1 MRRLVY
7 SPEMKVYIQ
16 PSGTDK
22 DGKPLP
28 PIDISSDII
37 DGTIERK
44 TNDIST
50 ARFTVQ
56 GRRLG
61 KKNETD
67 PTTSLL
73 LSQIIRPMDRIV
85 VYLKKT
91 KPILVFSG
99 YLDLVPLV
107 QFVPEPVTIEAS
119 CTLKRLEFTYWDPTL
134 PNVMQYLLKS
144 GFIVQNTDSGFNTYQ
159 VPGSDG
165 VPFQRQDTGFSKLLS
180 FLLIDVGGWKP
191 GSVFIEPLPQEW
203 LNLAESLF
211 KEIIK
216 DDHTWDAAKAFIE
229 SWLDL
234 SGDGGGGGDGTPTTD
249 DKDYREVYTSSGG
262 GWKLGV
268 ASRFGGPGEAE
279 WMHQGNE
286 QANENT
292 WGFGE
297 TATNMSKNGP
307 FDAMGDLPAFTAVE
321 VRVPGQPN
329 KTIKVRKKDV
339 GGGGKG
345 MNYRGKLIPRVMDL
359 NWASSLALDFT
370 GLNVMEWRLYDKNTN
385 PSPEDVATDQ
395 SPRSGSRTPAA
406 GKGAVVKE
414 KLTVYIQASGAPEY
428 DAGSNDAAELGR
440 MNGYQTI
447 DQFGRSYSSVNR
459 INAVRKNVEIVGRIQ
474 RYVQDK
480 IDAWKKSAGKNWSNP
495 GDQDIEVITFNSA
508 TKDSNLHG
516 TDSDGW
522 QGDIYLEIDH
532 SDSERDDDY
541 CYYSIPSPNCYKNGL
556 QNPRIFFKEDF
567 GWDWQKPSSVRGR
580 DLIVGTES
588 KGLHKNSNNFITS
601 LKKAQNT
608 TNARR
613 FAKNGLT
620 MSKVNVSKPAGP
632 GLNKSDAAAYAWSGD
647 IPGFY
652 YTKAEVCVYLQLPNK
667 SDEKYIPETDN
678 WAWQIAEAIWDY
690 YFNVKIAKNPRGGGQ
705 ATANAATVGGSGNN
719 SDVEGNGTSMIGG
732 EKFFNPVGSTKWTD
746 YGGPNSSDPTSTH
759 SVALNAKAGTNN
771 WQSVWAVDMKVPS
784 GIPVFAPFSGKI
796 ERAGSLNSSDA
807 RMAGLRVGITG
818 NNGYC
823 TYLAHLKTIT
833 VKEGDTVVGGQQVGT
848 SGGLDHV
855 HFALAKTSS
864 YNNDATSL
872 GIDPIPFLTG
882 ASTNGSTSDGSGTGG
897 ADPNNPDL
905 TAQNFMNAA
914 FNVGFMFPGSMV
926 DSLLLRGQ
934 RALENDVPLLDSV
947 REITIASM
955 RNFASLP
962 NGDFIAWYPD
972 YFNIARRN
980 PWLRISHAELKK
992 CTIDLSDKSLTTHVY
1007 ILGNPWGLGS
1017 QPTANSDWYEKLA
1030 GTGVVTIEQPK
1041 ILDSFL
1047 NPMYKNSETGDRL
1060 TVAYDEQSKY
1070 PSLEFLEKYGARP
1083 YKEQN
1088 LTIRH
1093 PVMEFFYAY
1102 HTFIQKWSE
1111 QFISTA
1117 EFTFMP
1123 ELFPGMIIEIPK
1135 SSKDDP
1141 LGGITFY
1148 VQDVTHNCSY
1158 ENGFSTTAT
1167 LVAPGYSDYSE
1178 DDTRSPLGLV
1188 PVKVPGEAF
1197 RPSVKYKVKPRGK
1210 GGTVNGTNAG
1220 KWRGPSQL
1228 PISNWSSSNS
1238 INYND
1243 GEATPDSLNIDPQRQ
1258 TLTSLD

>member
-16 PSGTDK
+16 PSGVGK

-56 GRRLG
+56 GRRIG

-67 PTTSLL
+67 STTSLL
-73 LSQIIRPMDRIV
+73 LSQTIRPMDRIV

-99 YLDLVPLV
+99 YLDLVPLI

-165 VPFQRQDTGFSKLLS
+165 VPFEKQDTGFSKLLS

-203 LNLAESLF
+203 LKLAESLF

-234 SGDGGGGGDGTPTTD
+234 GGTGGGDGGGGDGTID
-249 DKDYREVYTSSGG
+249 SQDYREVYKATGDGWETVTSTF
-262 GWKLGV
+262 
-268 ASRFGGPGEAE
+268 FGDVNDVGTNGSNMANGEVVG
-279 WMHQGNE
+279 HDS
-286 QANENT
+286 

-297 TATNMSKNGP
+297 CSINPTVPEPQMLFCSLKQDNSRLGYPLGT
-307 FDAMGDLPAFTAVE
+307 VIE
-321 VRVPGQPN
+321 VRHLSSG
-329 KTIKVRKKDV
+329 KTIKVRKKDN

-345 MNYRGKLIPRVMDL
+345 LNGHRRSIDLCPASARALNHNGLMD
-359 NWASSLALDFT
+359 
-370 GLNVMEWRLYDKNTN
+370 VEWRLYDATKN
-385 PSPEDVATDQ
+385 PSPDDVANQ
-395 SPRSGSRTPAA
+395 SSRSGDRTPSA

-414 KLTVYIQASGAPEY
+414 KLTVYIQASGAPDY
-428 DAGSNDAAELGR
+428 DAGSNENAELGR
-440 MNGYQTI
+440 MDGYQKI
-447 DQFGRSYSSVNR
+447 DQFGRSYSSVSR
-459 INAVRKNVEIVGRIQ
+459 MNAIRKNVEIVGRIQ
-474 RYVQDK
+474 KYVQDK
-480 IDAWKKSAGKNWSNP
+480 IDAWKNGAGKNWTNP
-495 GDQDIEVITFNSA
+495 GDQDIEIITFNSA

-522 QGDIYLEIDH
+522 AGDIYLEIDH
-532 SDSERDDDY
+532 SDSERNNDY
-541 CYYSIPSPNCYKNGL
+541 CYYSVPSPNCNKNGL
-556 QNPRIFFKEDF
+556 QNPNKFFSADF
-567 GWDWQKPSSVRGR
+567 GYNWQRPSSVSGR
-580 DLIVGTES
+580 DLISGTQS

-601 LKKAQNT
+601 LKNAKNKDKAKANG
-608 TNARR
+608 
-613 FAKNGLT
+613 NGLT
-620 MSKVNVSKPAGP
+620 MSKVNVSKPLGP

-652 YTKAEVCVYLQLPNK
+652 YSKASVCAYLQLPNK
-667 SDEKYIPETDN
+667 SDDTWIPETDD

-705 ATANAATVGGSGNN
+705 STANNATVGGSGNTSESTATPEEIISKVLSSARKYLGTPYSWGGGDKN
-719 SDVEGNGTSMIGG
+719 GPTKGTAQGANTVGFDCSGLTLYAWAQVGVTLPHYTDSQANMGINVPLGQEQPGDLLFYAGGNDPSGAKYHHVTMYTGNGNVI
-732 EKFFNPVGSTKWTD
+732 
-746 YGGPNSSDPTSTH
+746 
-759 SVALNAKAGTNN
+759 
-771 WQSVWAVDMKVPS
+771 Q
-784 GIPVFAPFSGKI
+784 APQ
-796 ERAGSLNSSDA
+796 
-807 RMAGLRVGITG
+807 TG
-818 NNGYC
+818 DV
-823 TYLAHLKTIT
+823 
-833 VKEGDTVVGGQQVGT
+833 VKEGKRSGHSLARRYVQMADGSISGTAGDGT
-848 SGGLDHV
+848 SNP
-855 HFALAKTSS
+855 S
-864 YNNDATSL
+864 
-872 GIDPIPFLTG
+872 
-882 ASTNGSTSDGSGTGG
+882 
-897 ADPNNPDL
+897 NPDL

-980 PWLRISHAELKK
+980 PWLRISAAELKK
-992 CTIDLSDKSLTTHVY
+992 CTIDLSDKSLATHVY
-1007 ILGNPWGLGS
+1007 ILGNPWGLGT
-1017 QPTANSDWYEKLA
+1017 QPSANSDWYEKLA

-1047 NPMYKNSETGDRL
+1047 NTEYKSSKTGERIVEAFDSNS
-1060 TVAYDEQSKY
+1060 QY

-1123 ELFPGMIIEIPK
+1123 ELFPGMIIEIPNYQD
-1135 SSKDDP
+1135 SNP

-1158 ENGFSTTAT
+1158 ENGFNTTAT
-1167 LVAPGYSDYSE
+1167 LVAPGYSDYSD

-1197 RPSVKYKVKPRGK
+1197 REPVKYRVKPKVKNGK
-1210 GGTVNGTNAG
+1210 VTGRNANNRVPKGT
-1220 KWRGPSQL
+1220 
-1228 PISNWSSSNS
+1228 
-1238 INYND
+1238 
-1243 GEATPDSLNIDPQRQ
+1243 
-1258 TLTSLD
+1258 

>member
-1 MRRLVY
+1 
-7 SPEMKVYIQ
+7 
-16 PSGTDK
+16 
-22 DGKPLP
+22 
-28 PIDISSDII
+28 
-37 DGTIERK
+37 
-44 TNDIST
+44 
-50 ARFTVQ
+50 
-56 GRRLG
+56 
-61 KKNETD
+61 
-67 PTTSLL
+67 
-73 LSQIIRPMDRIV
+73 
-85 VYLKKT
+85 
-91 KPILVFSG
+91 
-99 YLDLVPLV
+99 
-107 QFVPEPVTIEAS
+107 
-119 CTLKRLEFTYWDPTL
+119 
-134 PNVMQYLLKS
+134 
-144 GFIVQNTDSGFNTYQ
+144 
-159 VPGSDG
+159 
-165 VPFQRQDTGFSKLLS
+165 
-180 FLLIDVGGWKP
+180 
-191 GSVFIEPLPQEW
+191 
-203 LNLAESLF
+203 
-211 KEIIK
+211 
-216 DDHTWDAAKAFIE
+216 
-229 SWLDL
+229 
-234 SGDGGGGGDGTPTTD
+234 
-249 DKDYREVYTSSGG
+249 
-262 GWKLGV
+262 
-268 ASRFGGPGEAE
+268 
-279 WMHQGNE
+279 
-286 QANENT
+286 
-292 WGFGE
+292 
-297 TATNMSKNGP
+297 MSKNGP

-345 MNYRGKLIPRVMDL
+345 MNYRGKYISRVMDL

-385 PSPEDVATDQ
+385 PSPEDAAIDQ

-508 TKDSNLHG
+508 TKDSNFHG
-516 TDSDGW
+516 QDSDGW
-522 QGDIYLEIDH
+522 GGDIYLEIDH
-532 SDSERDDDY
+532 SDSERDNDY
-541 CYYSIPSPNCYKNGL
+541 CYYSIPSPNCNKNGL
-556 QNPRIFFKEDF
+556 QNPSKFFNADF
-567 GWDWQKPSSVRGR
+567 GYNWEKPSSVSGR
-580 DLIVGTES
+580 DLIFGTQS

-608 TNARR
+608 TNARK

-620 MSKVNVSKPAGP
+620 MSKVNISKPAGP
-632 GLNKSDAAAYAWSGD
+632 GLNKSDAAAYAWNGD

-652 YTKAEVCVYLQLPNK
+652 YSKASVCAYLQLPNK

-719 SDVEGNGTSMIGG
+719 SDVEGNGTSTVGG
-732 EKFFNPVGSTKWTD
+732 EKFFNPLGSAKWD
-746 YGGPNSSDPTSTH
+746 RGGGPNGGTH
-759 SVALNAKAGTNN
+759 TRGN
-771 WQSVWAVDMKVPS
+771 WQSDWAVDMEIKYGS
-784 GIPVFAPFSGKI
+784 PVYAPFNGKI
-796 ERAGSLNSSDA
+796 VRAGELNSTEGVL
-807 RMAGLRVGITG
+807 AGIRIGLQGDS
-818 NNGYC
+818 GYC
-823 TYLAHLKTIT
+823 AYLAHLSSIS
-833 VKEGDTVVGGQQVGT
+833 VKEGDHVTGGQQIGL
-848 SGGLDHV
+848 SGRAGIDHL
-855 HFALAKTSS
+855 HFGMAKT
-864 YNNDATSL
+864 NNYDAPKSA
-872 GIDPIPFLTG
+872 GVDPTPFITG
-882 ASTNGSTSDGSGTGG
+882 SSTNVDGGTGSGDSSGTP
-897 ADPNNPDL
+897 DNPDL

-1047 NPMYKNSETGDRL
+1047 NPLYKSSKTGDRL
-1060 TVAYDEQSKY
+1060 TSAYDGDAKY

-1158 ENGFSTTAT
+1158 ENGFTTTAT

-1197 RPSVKYKVKPRGK
+1197 RPSVKYKVKPKVKNGK
-1210 GGTVNGTNAG
+1210 VTGQNSNNRTPQGTQ
-1220 KWRGPSQL
+1220 R
-1228 PISNWSSSNS
+1228 SNS
-1238 INYND
+1238 MSNNPVNYND
-1243 GEATPDSLNIDPQRQ
+1243 GESTSDALNLDPQRAN
-1258 TLTSLD
+1258 LTSLD

>member
-16 PSGTDK
+16 PSGVDK

-234 SGDGGGGGDGTPTTD
+234 SGDDGGGGDGTPTTD

-268 ASRFGGPGEAE
+268 ASRFGGPGKAE

-339 GGGGKG
+339 GGGGEG
-345 MNYRGKLIPRVMDL
+345 MNYRGKYIPRVMDL
-359 NWASSLALDFT
+359 NWASNLALGFT

-385 PSPEDVATDQ
+385 PSPEDVAIDQ
-395 SPRSGSRTPAA
+395 SPRSGSRTPSA
-406 GKGAVVKE
+406 GKGAIVKDR
-414 KLTVYIQASGAPEY
+414 LTVYIQASGAPEY
-428 DAGSNDAAELGR
+428 DSGSNNAAELGR
-440 MNGYQTI
+440 MNGYQKI

-480 IDAWKKSAGKNWSNP
+480 IDNWKKGAGKNWVNP
-495 GDQDIEVITFNSA
+495 GDQLIEVITFNSA

-522 QGDIYLEIDH
+522 EGDIYLEIDH

-541 CYYSIPSPNCYKNGL
+541 CYYSVPSPNCHKEGL
-556 QNPRIFFKEDF
+556 RNPTVSFNADF
-567 GWDWQKPSSVRGR
+567 GWAWEKPSNVSGR
-580 DLIVGTES
+580 DLLVGTNSS

-632 GLNKSDAAAYAWSGD
+632 GLVKSDAAAFAWSGD

-652 YTKAEVCVYLQLPNK
+652 YTKAEVCAYLQLPNK

-705 ATANAATVGGSGNN
+705 ATANAATVGG
-719 SDVEGNGTSMIGG
+719 DNGGAHFQG
-732 EKFFNPVGSTKWTD
+732 
-746 YGGPNSSDPTSTH
+746 Y
-759 SVALNAKAGTNN
+759 
-771 WQSVWAVDMKVPS
+771 
-784 GIPVFAPFSGKI
+784 
-796 ERAGSLNSSDA
+796 
-807 RMAGLRVGITG
+807 
-818 NNGYC
+818 NG
-823 TYLAHLKTIT
+823 
-833 VKEGDTVVGGQQVGT
+833 
-848 SGGLDHV
+848 
-855 HFALAKTSS
+855 KTSI
-864 YNNDATSL
+864 
-872 GIDPIPFLTG
+872 GPVPG
-882 ASTNGSTSDGSGTGG
+882 ASKPGSGTTHSWGG
-897 ADPNNPDL
+897 IHNDWQSCNALDFMAPSNAPNAPVLAVEDGTIGPVRPPGSNTNTWGKAVYLILKNGQQLYYKHLLDVGVKTGDKVIAGQVLGHLGKGVDGGPHLHLGVSDTTGKGPTGPSPNNPDPHKWDNVELTISGDYKGEGNSDYTDYTGSGDSPDNPDL

-1047 NPMYKNSETGDRL
+1047 NPLYKSPKTGDRL
-1060 TVAYDEQSKY
+1060 TSAYDGDAKY

-1197 RPSVKYKVKPRGK
+1197 RPSVKYKVKPKVKNGK
-1210 GGTVNGTNAG
+1210 VTGQNSNNRTPQGTQ
-1220 KWRGPSQL
+1220 R
-1228 PISNWSSSNS
+1228 SNS
-1238 INYND
+1238 MSNNPVNYND
-1243 GEATPDSLNIDPQRQ
+1243 GESTSDALNLDPQRP